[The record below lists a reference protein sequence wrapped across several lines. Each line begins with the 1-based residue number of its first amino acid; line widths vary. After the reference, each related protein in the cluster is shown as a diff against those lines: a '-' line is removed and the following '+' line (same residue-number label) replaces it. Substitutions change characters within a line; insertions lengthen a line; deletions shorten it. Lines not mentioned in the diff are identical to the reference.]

1 MSKEHYVEGMIIY
14 RVLRGI
20 KKLTILLFVLAF
32 ILSSSILLLILYL
45 QAQPLPNTTISQTS
59 FIYSSTGEVI
69 DDLHAGERREYVAL
83 NKVSESLVNAT
94 IAIEDRKFYQH
105 MGIDLVRIGGAA
117 IQNIKYQAKVQGAS
131 TITQQ
136 LARNL
141 YLSLEKTWE
150 RKIKEAL
157 LALQLELQYSKDD
170 ILEMYLNQTYY
181 GHGAYGVQLAA
192 KTFYDKESSELSLAE
207 ASMLAGVPKGPTYY
221 SPLVDFEKAKSRQW
235 QVLLAMIEEGF
246 ITETEAKTAY
256 EQELVFKS
264 RDESIYTANAPYFRD
279 YITSQLRSVY
289 GLNEE
294 QIYQGG
300 LKIYTTLDLEIQ
312 KAAEEMIDKLLPEDR
327 PLQTAL
333 VSIEPNT
340 GFIKAMV
347 GGRDYSESQFNRVIN
362 AKRQPGSSFK
372 PIIYLAA
379 LEKGLDPLTLFK
391 SEPTVFVFGNQT
403 WNPAN
408 YADRYANK
416 EIDMRYALTHSDN
429 IYATHLI
436 QEITPELGVE
446 MAKKLGIKS
455 ELQPYPSLALGTMEV
470 SPLEMTVA
478 YTTIASGGKR
488 VEPSAVL
495 KIEDS
500 FGNVLFEK
508 KEIEQ
513 VEEVSNAA
521 SFVLTHLMEG
531 VFEPGGTGQS
541 VANIL
546 KRPVAG
552 KTGTTDTDSWLI
564 GFTPQLVTTVW
575 NGYDQ
580 GTYISDLDALITKE
594 IWAQYMEKAHKGLAP
609 QLFAV
614 PETGVTSAY
623 VCPDTHLLATVS
635 CPSPRLEA
643 FIEGTEPAE
652 YCTDHIPTEEELLD
666 QPNNLN
672 NNPSLWIRFKNWWN

>member
-1 MSKEHYVEGMIIY
+1 MSKDQYLEDMMLFK
-14 RVLRGI
+14 VLKGI
-20 KKLTILLFVLAF
+20 KKLTVILFVLTF
-32 ILSSSILLLILYL
+32 IFSSSTLVLILYL
-45 QAQPLPNTTISQTS
+45 QAQPLPKTTITQTS
-59 FIYSSTGEVI
+59 FIYSNNGEVI
-69 DDLHAGERREYVAL
+69 DDLHDGESREYVSL
-83 NKVSESLVNAT
+83 NIVPEHLVNAT

-105 MGIDLVRIGGAA
+105 MGIDIIRIGGAA
-117 IQNIKYQAKVQGAS
+117 IQNLKYQAKVQGAS

-136 LARNL
+136 LARGL

-150 RKIKEAL
+150 RKIKEAIF
-157 LALQLELQYSKDD
+157 ALQIELQYSKDD

-192 KTFYDKESSELSLAE
+192 KTFYDKDIAELSLAE

-221 SPLVDFEKAKSRQW
+221 SPLVDFEKAKARQW
-235 QVLLAMIEEGF
+235 QVLLAMTEEGY
-246 ITETEAKTAY
+246 ITQSEAKQAY
-256 EQELVFKS
+256 EEKLVFKS
-264 RDESIYTANAPYFRD
+264 REKKIYTANAPYFKD
-279 YITSQLRSVY
+279 YIISELRSVY
-289 GLNEE
+289 GLSEE

-312 KAAEEMIDKLLPEDR
+312 KAAEETLLKHLPKDR
-327 PLQTAL
+327 QLQAAL

-347 GGRDYSESQFNRVIN
+347 GGRDYTESQFNRVIH

-379 LEKGLDPLTLFK
+379 LEKGIDPLTLFK
-391 SEPTVFVFGNQT
+391 SEPTAFVFGNQT
-403 WNPAN
+403 YQPSNFG
-408 YADRYANK
+408 DRYANR
-416 EIDMRYALTHSDN
+416 EIDMRYAITHSDN

-436 QEITPELGVE
+436 QEITPEAGVE
-446 MAKKLGIKS
+446 MAKRLGITS

-470 SPLEMTVA
+470 TPLEMTTA
-478 YTTIASGGKR
+478 YTTIANSGKK
-488 VEPSAVL
+488 VEPTSIL
-495 KIEDS
+495 KIEDGY
-500 FGNVLFEK
+500 GNILYEK

-513 VEEVSNAA
+513 VEEATPAA
-521 SFVLTHLMEG
+521 TFVLTYLMEG

-541 VANIL
+541 VANVL

-575 NGYDQ
+575 NGYDK
-580 GTYISDLDALITKE
+580 GTLINDLDALVTKD
-594 IWAQYMEKAHKGLAP
+594 IWAEYMEMAHKGLAP

-623 VCPDTHLLATVS
+623 VCSDTHLLANTS
-635 CPSPRLEA
+635 CPTPRLEA
-643 FIEGTEPAE
+643 FVDGTAPTEF
-652 YCTDHIPTEEELLD
+652 CTDHIPNEETPIDNANQL
-666 QPNNLN
+666 Q
-672 NNPSLWIRFKNWWN
+672 NNPSLWNRFKNWWN